1 MKNNWRNKIKRTK
14 AQQNLNK
21 ICTCNLTDICING
34 LVMYFTK
41 AAAIKQLS
49 VRNLGLQTTISAHNS
64 SSPETTVYDSL
75 LSIRQSHKH
84 DGHTDEMSSLQLAEY
99 VDV

>member
-1 MKNNWRNKIKRTK
+1 
-14 AQQNLNK
+14 
-21 ICTCNLTDICING
+21 
-34 LVMYFTK
+34 MYFTK
-41 AAAIKQLS
+41 AAAIKQLCKKFRS
-49 VRNLGLQTTISAHNS
+49 TISAHNS

-84 DGHTDEMSSLQLAEY
+84 DGHMDEMSSLQLAEY